1 MGAGDI
7 TVYNPGSGYSV
18 DDEIDVIGDH
28 NTLFGTG
35 RVQITSIAD
44 PEHNRQMGDIAYNH
58 NSGMLMVS
66 STSGTFS
73 ASGAT
78 ATDGHPNAIAICD
91 PSSGTIYSSEPFN
104 GGMTAMGAPRTQCCV
119 GWDASSNII
128 VTGYTGSGDTSLFA
142 LNTQSGHTDGLTG
155 TFGIISGKVID
166 LAEYISQPCFVPT
179 PP

>member
-1 MGAGDI
+1 
-7 TVYNPGSGYSV
+7 
-18 DDEIDVIGDH
+18 
-28 NTLFGTG
+28 
-35 RVQITSIAD
+35 
-44 PEHNRQMGDIAYNH
+44 MGDIAYNH

-73 ASGAT
+73 GSGAT

-142 LNTQSGHTDGLTG
+142 LNTQSGYTDVLTG
-155 TFGIISGKVID
+155 VIPGKVID